1 MTPAAICL
9 LLLLRTCP
17 GCPGACGTCA
27 PCFEDSVYTEE
38 GSFFTI
44 TIRFP
49 GVAREHPEIGEA
61 LRESADRGLADFRS
75 LLAEY
80 RADPELSSTLYGDLA
95 YEVSFG
101 EEPSPEGL
109 VCILMSGYEY
119 SGGAHGIDWTGAFV
133 FDTAKRE
140 FIEPFAL
147 LGDSASA
154 AEFCARVVAELE
166 SRLDEE
172 YAWIEEGAAPDP
184 GNYRTLLPLPDSSG
198 AISGFRV
205 IFDSYQVAPYA
216 FGPQE
221 VVLPV
226 I

>member
-1 MTPAAICL
+1 MTTAAVVL
-9 LLLLRTCP
+9 MLLLRTCP
-17 GCPGACGTCA
+17 GSCATCA
-27 PCFEDSVYTEE
+27 PCSEDSVYTEE
-38 GSFFTI
+38 GSFHTI

-49 GVAREHPEIGEA
+49 AVAREHPEIGEV
-61 LRESADRGLADFRS
+61 LRESADSGLDDFRA
-75 LLAEY
+75 LLAGYAE
-80 RADPELSSTLYGDLA
+80 DPELSSTLFGDLS
-95 YEVSFG
+95 YEVSFC

-119 SGGAHGIDWTGAFV
+119 SGGAHGIDWTRAFV
-133 FDTAKRE
+133 FDKAERE
-140 FIEPFAL
+140 FIEPFSL

-154 AEFCARVVAELE
+154 AAFCAGVVAELE
-166 SRLDEE
+166 RRLDGE